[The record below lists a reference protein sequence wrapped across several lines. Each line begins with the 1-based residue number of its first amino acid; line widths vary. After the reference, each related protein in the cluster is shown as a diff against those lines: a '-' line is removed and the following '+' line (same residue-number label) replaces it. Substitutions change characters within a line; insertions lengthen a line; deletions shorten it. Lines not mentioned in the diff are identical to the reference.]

1 MAMTRTAGRAATWA
15 LGAVCL
21 AMSTGSSPVGGE
33 AVQEVKVLNF
43 PSPQRIEGAVEV
55 RHPVALASS
64 FVRRKATVLPA
75 RPAQVRE
82 LTDGGELR
90 TEGFTRAVVSLAGVA
105 TSRIVAPGVVGVIL
119 VPNDPDILSTWQET
133 GVAQLSWRLEA
144 AVAPSEQGLFEAAP
158 LELRPAFPSYRVYF
172 YDTLQASVELRFHAY
187 LTST

>member
-1 MAMTRTAGRAATWA
+1 MTMTRTAGRVTAWA

-21 AMSTGSSPVGGE
+21 LVLTGSSSAGGE
-33 AVQEVKVLNF
+33 AVQDVNVLNF
-43 PSPQRIEGAVEV
+43 PSPQRIEGTVEV
-55 RHPVALASS
+55 RKPVALASS

-90 TEGFTRAVVSLAGVA
+90 TEGFARAVLSLAGVA
-105 TSRIVAPGVVGVIL
+105 TSRIVAPGVVGVLL

-133 GVAQLSWRLEA
+133 GVAQLSWHFEA

-158 LELRPAFPSYRVYF
+158 VELRPAFPSYRVYF

-187 LTST
+187 LTSS